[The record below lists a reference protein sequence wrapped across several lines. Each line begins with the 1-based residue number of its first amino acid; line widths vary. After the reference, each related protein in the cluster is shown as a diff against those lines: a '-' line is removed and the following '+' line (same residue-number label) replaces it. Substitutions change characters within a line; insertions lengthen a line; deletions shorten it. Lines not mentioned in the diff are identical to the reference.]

1 MTMRILPTLAITLA
15 LACSSDSVRAQRD
28 IGSAAKPAVQ
38 PAAQPAVP
46 TPSVSAHARRGR
58 LPANDALT
66 VHLCEEHG
74 DCPTLDEDLEAL
86 CRLCESGILRGA
98 PCATTQARCGTLDDR
113 RLVKACAECQA
124 QPDHPSCA
132 QIAALCP

>member
-1 MTMRILPTLAITLA
+1 MRILPTLVITLA

-58 LPANDALT
+58 LSANDALT
-66 VHLCEEHG
+66 AHLCKEHS
-74 DCPTLDEDLEAL
+74 DCPTLDEDFEAL
-86 CRLCESGILRGA
+86 CRLCESDILRGA
-98 PCATTQARCGTLDDR
+98 PCATTQARCGTADDR
-113 RLVKACAECQA
+113 RLTRACVECQA
-124 QPDHPSCA
+124 EPDNPACV
-132 QIAALCP
+132 QIGHLCN